1 MSLKDG
7 TRIEQHDVVVLL
19 RPVPEHRLKPGDMG
33 VVIDIGVGADDAAD
47 EYLLEIFAAGGATLG
62 LVSVAAD
69 WVRLARNDEAP
80 TVRPVA
86 AE

>member
-7 TRIEQHDVVVLL
+7 KAIEAHDVVVLL
-19 RPVPEHRLKPGDMG
+19 RAVPEHRLKPGDMG
-33 VVIDIGVGADDAAD
+33 VVVDVGEAPDGRAD